1 VPASQPG
8 MNEKGQTPMKT
19 RPTIIEFAKELYR
32 IWATERPGQLAAALA
47 YYGMF
52 AFAPVIFIAFWVAGF
67 FIDQFSADLF
77 FTRLE
82 SLFGPEVAIFIQDSV
97 NAIAETTTGSSVITT
112 LISVAALLLA
122 ASGLFYQLIFALNK
136 IWGVPP
142 PERGQTSGLIRQRLF
157 SFLMVIG
164 VGILFIIASL
174 ANVIFSWFGSLFDLG
189 SSMPLLTTL
198 SFLGLSTLAF
208 ALIYKIL
215 PEAEISWHDVW
226 IGAFVTSVLV
236 LLALL
241 IFGAYLSLGNVGS
254 AFEAAG
260 AFAILLIGIYTIA
273 QVFLFGAMFTRVFA
287 EMYGSK
293 IGESL
298 TENS

>member
-1 VPASQPG
+1 
-8 MNEKGQTPMKT
+8 MKT
-19 RPTIIEFAKELYR
+19 RPSIIEFAKELYR

-67 FIDQFSADLF
+67 FIDQFSTEQF
-77 FTRLE
+77 FTRMENL
-82 SLFGPEVAIFIQDSV
+82 LGPEVTLFIQDSV

-142 PERGQTSGLIRQRLF
+142 PVRGQTSGLIRQRLF

-164 VGILFIIASL
+164 VGLLFILASL
-174 ANVIFSWFGSLFDLG
+174 VNVIITWFGSLFDL
-189 SSMPLLTTL
+189 SSNMPVISALA
-198 SFLGLSTLAF
+198 FLGIATLAF

-215 PEAEISWHDVW
+215 PETEISWRDVW
-226 IGAFVTSVLV
+226 IGAFVTAVLV
-236 LLALL
+236 ILAAV

-260 AFAILLIGIYTIA
+260 AFAVLLIGIYTIA

-293 IGESL
+293 VSEKSAD
-298 TENS
+298 

>member
-1 VPASQPG
+1 
-8 MNEKGQTPMKT
+8 MKT
-19 RPTIIEFAKELYR
+19 RPSIIEFAKELYR

-52 AFAPVIFIAFWVAGF
+52 AFAPVIFTAFWVASF
-67 FIDQFSADLF
+67 FIDQFSTEQF
-77 FTRLE
+77 FTRMENL
-82 SLFGPEVAIFIQDSV
+82 LGPEVTLFIQDSV

-142 PERGQTSGLIRQRLF
+142 PVRGQTSGLIRQRLF

-164 VGILFIIASL
+164 VGLLFILASL
-174 ANVIFSWFGSLFDLG
+174 VNVVITWFGSLLDL
-189 SSMPLLTTL
+189 SSTMPVL
-198 SFLGLSTLAF
+198 SALAFLGIATLAF

-215 PEAEISWHDVW
+215 PETEISWRDVW
-226 IGAFVTSVLV
+226 IGAFVTAVLV
-236 LLALL
+236 ILAAV

-260 AFAILLIGIYTIA
+260 AFAVLLIGIYTIA

-293 IGESL
+293 VSEKSAD
-298 TENS
+298 

>member
-1 VPASQPG
+1 
-8 MNEKGQTPMKT
+8 MRT
-19 RPTIIEFAKELYR
+19 RPSIIEFAKELYR

-67 FIDQFSADLF
+67 FINQFSTELF
-77 FTRLE
+77 FTRTEAL
-82 SLFGPEVAIFIQDSV
+82 LGPEVTIFIQDSV
-97 NAIAETTTGSSVITT
+97 NAIAETTTGSSIIAT
-112 LISVAALLLA
+112 LISVVALLLA

-136 IWGVPP
+136 VWGVPQ
-142 PERGQTSGLIRQRLF
+142 PEHGQTSGLIRQRLF

-164 VGILFIIASL
+164 VGLLFILATM
-174 ANVIFSWFGSLFDLG
+174 ANVIISWFGSLFGLDSTMPVISSIAVLG
-189 SSMPLLTTL
+189 ITTV
-198 SFLGLSTLAF
+198 AF

-215 PEAEISWHDVW
+215 PEAAISWRDVW
-226 IGAFVTSVLV
+226 IGAFVTAVLV
-236 LLALL
+236 IIAVI

-260 AFAILLIGIYTIA
+260 AFAVLLIGIYTIA
-273 QVFLFGAMFTRVFA
+273 QVFLFGAMFTRVYA

-293 IGESL
+293 AKKDNAAES
-298 TENS
+298 

>member
-1 VPASQPG
+1 
-8 MNEKGQTPMKT
+8 MKS
-19 RPTIIEFAKELYR
+19 RPSIKEFAKELYR

-67 FIDQFSADLF
+67 FIDQFSTEQF
-77 FTRLE
+77 FSRMENL
-82 SLFGPEVAIFIQDSV
+82 LGPEVTIFIQDSV
-97 NAIAETTTGSSVITT
+97 NAIAETTTGSSAITT

-136 IWGVPP
+136 IWGVPA

-157 SFLMVIG
+157 SFLMVIS
-164 VGILFIIASL
+164 VGLLLILGSL
-174 ANVIFSWFGSLFDLG
+174 VNVIITWFGSLFDIS
-189 SSMPLLTTL
+189 SSMPVISALALL
-198 SFLGLSTLAF
+198 GIATLAF

-215 PEAEISWHDVW
+215 PETEISWRDVW
-226 IGAFVTSVLV
+226 VGAFVTAVLV
-236 LLALL
+236 ILAAV

-260 AFAILLIGIYTIA
+260 AFAVLLIAIYTIA
-273 QVFLFGAMFTRVFA
+273 QVFLFGAMFTRVYA

-293 IGESL
+293 TGEKSVD
-298 TENS
+298 